1 MEARLIRGSIFGVHQ
16 EFGVDWSLGVH
27 VLLLRA
33 VRVETAVRE
42 GLGLHRFILE
52 WAPTSREE
60 SP

>member
-42 GLGLHRFILE
+42 GLGLHRFILDII
-52 WAPTSREE
+52 
-60 SP
+60 